1 MKNLHKNFIR
11 NLIYFFIMIP
21 FSALFLYV
29 AKSGQLEPS
38 DDIETVSSVDSA
50 IIFMIVSII
59 SGIVWFFVLLYKK
72 QIFICDEYTN
82 SKNTKN
88 KNNRIKYISKF
99 SWCFIFLTPISFI
112 IAIVGCFLPS
122 DMGLIVSL
130 ISLGCLFIFAG
141 ILTISLACFDQI
153 SYEKKKTEL
162 KKQQKEEK
170 LRIESEQNKI
180 AHNNAVA
187 NVKKEIKKE
196 IMSIVKNIV
205 PDIENSELR
214 NIFNNFL
221 NENLDKAYIWS
232 ANLFISNL
240 YNSDKVSFIDYCK
253 FYREELNK
261 QKSAKQN
268 ITDAEKMVF
277 NILEGAYS
285 SAIFSLNYFD
295 NDDERLLAQPIQCC
309 NILRNLVDVDY
320 DDIYFEEYPLLSDI
334 ASYYKEVNDF
344 KEAIRES
351 DSMKNFSDLNF
362 YILLQHQLMK
372 IRSEKVNKF
381 SEEHSLSKLDFE
393 DTLEFFEKNNF
404 SEEETSKF
412 MTMVFGKYGITTFI
426 VEDKSLKY
434 ITDDGLSFLDLN
446 FENIETED
454 YELSTAEKVENY
466 FKKQRKKRYIERLS
480 KGTTNKKKTTI
491 ADIDIMSGFEFEKFI
506 SRLFQKMGYKS
517 YTTQETN
524 DQGVDVIAEKGDV
537 RIAIQTKC
545 YNGVVGNS
553 AIQEIVAGMKYYDAD
568 KAMVITNST
577 FTKSAVELAK
587 KNNVQLWDRKTLIEK
602 IDGVDNV

>member
-1 MKNLHKNFIR
+1 MKKGLHKNFIANIAYFVVAIGISVFYWVAAFTN
-11 NLIYFFIMIP
+11 NLETSEETMGLVTGAIVFTCFLIIP
-21 FSALFLYV
+21 A
-29 AKSGQLEPS
+29 
-38 DDIETVSSVDSA
+38 
-50 IIFMIVSII
+50 
-59 SGIVWFFVLLYKK
+59 IVWFFVLLYKK
-72 QIFICDEYTN
+72 QVI
-82 SKNTKN
+82 
-88 KNNRIKYISKF
+88 IKYTKDNEKIKYVSTF
-99 SWCFIFLTPISFI
+99 SWIITILDSVAIYCSFL
-112 IAIVGCFLPS
+112 ACFLPS
-122 DMGLIVSL
+122 DIGKKVVIVSL
-130 ISLGCLFIFAG
+130 IVFFVLTI
-141 ILTISLACFDQI
+141 ILTISLACFDRK
-153 SYEKKKTEL
+153 SFEKKKA
-162 KKQQKEEK
+162 KQKEEK
-170 LRIESEQNKI
+170 KRLKLEQKKI
-180 AHNNAVA
+180 AHNNALA

-196 IMSIVKNIV
+196 IMTIVKNVV

-240 YNSDKVSFIDYCK
+240 YHSDDVSFIDYCK

-261 QKSAKQN
+261 QKSAKKD

-277 NILEGAYS
+277 NIMEGAYS

-295 NDDERLLAQPIQCC
+295 NDNERLLAQPIQCC

-320 DDIYFEEYPLLSDI
+320 DDIYFEELPILSDI
-334 ASYYKEVNDF
+334 AIYYKEVNEF

-351 DSMKNFSDLNF
+351 GSMKNFSDLNF

-381 SEEHSLSKLDFE
+381 SEEHSLSKLEFE

-426 VEDKSLKY
+426 VEDKLLKY

-446 FENIETED
+446 FENLETED

-491 ADIDIMSGFEFEKFI
+491 VDIDIMSGFEFEKFI
-506 SRLFQKMGYKS
+506 SRLFQNMGYKS
-517 YTTQETN
+517 YATQETN

-577 FTKSAVELAK
+577 FTKSAIELAR

-602 IDGVDNV
+602 IEEDI